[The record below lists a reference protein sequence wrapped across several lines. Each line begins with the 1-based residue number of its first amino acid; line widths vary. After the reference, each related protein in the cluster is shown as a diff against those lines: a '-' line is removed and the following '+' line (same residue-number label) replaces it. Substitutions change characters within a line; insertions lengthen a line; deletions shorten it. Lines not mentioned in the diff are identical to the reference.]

1 MEFQVVKSSAAKA
14 KVAITGSTGSGK
26 TRTATSI
33 AIGIHKCLKRKKL
46 PDCPINFLDTERGF
60 PFVADA
66 FKAAKVNVGLSNTR
80 AFVDLV
86 PAIQMTAKQNGILII
101 DSISHFWDDITE
113 SYQRTKKRT
122 KLDFQDRAGSKQ
134 EWGKFTKEFLHSS
147 CHVIMCG
154 RLGYEYDYVEDE
166 ESGKRELQK
175 TAPKMKAESETG
187 YEASLLILMTRRLEF
202 SAGNPEESQQV
213 HIGTVLKD
221 RADLID
227 GKSFVNPTFK
237 DFYPHFKVLDL
248 TGDNAGIDSDKTSD
262 HIVPK
267 GSGAGRLLREE
278 RDVALD
284 EVKEL
289 LSKHFPGTTGEA
301 KKTKADLC
309 EKFFATRSWVKIK
322 TLDLYDVKIGRNLL
336 WEELE
341 GRTYGMETPEPAAE
355 VVAVDTEKESEIPF

>member
-1 MEFQVVKSSAAKA
+1 
-14 KVAITGSTGSGK
+14 
-26 TRTATSI
+26 
-33 AIGIHKCLKRKKL
+33 
-46 PDCPINFLDTERGF
+46 
-60 PFVADA
+60 
-66 FKAAKVNVGLSNTR
+66 
-80 AFVDLV
+80 
-86 PAIQMTAKQNGILII
+86 
-101 DSISHFWDDITE
+101 
-113 SYQRTKKRT
+113 
-122 KLDFQDRAGSKQ
+122 
-134 EWGKFTKEFLHSS
+134 
-147 CHVIMCG
+147 MCG

-166 ESGKRELQK
+166 EGKRELQK

-187 YEASLLILMTRRLEF
+187 YEASLFILMTRKLEF
-202 SAGNPEESQQV
+202 SSSKPEESQQL

-227 GKSFVNPTFK
+227 GKSFINPTFK
-237 DFYPHFKVLDL
+237 DFSPHFKMLDL
-248 TGDNAGIDSDKTSD
+248 AGDNAGIDSDKTSD

-355 VVAVDTEKESEIPF
+355 VVAVDTEKDEEIPF